1 MESIKKRFKTFV
13 NTSMPAVD
21 EFETQG
27 LVLKRST
34 LFRSLK
40 VYQDVQG
47 KIKAQG
53 IEPTSI
59 KLVQTA

>member
-1 MESIKKRFKTFV
+1 
-13 NTSMPAVD
+13 MPAVD
-21 EFETQG
+21 EFKTQV
-27 LVLKRST
+27 LVVKRST

-40 VYQDVQG
+40 VYQEVQG

-53 IEPTSI
+53 VEPTSI

>member
-1 MESIKKRFKTFV
+1 
-13 NTSMPAVD
+13 MPAVD

-59 KLVQTA
+59 KLVRTA